1 MNTQFSVVIVLSG
14 LVLISGCTA
23 VPLSQQAF
31 GRKFPVAQ
39 DAGGDQVALITFSAD
54 QKYETEKGVPLQG
67 DPVICGRDGVFRI
80 NPDNVANNKVS
91 VRAGEEIAVTSVVQW
106 VNTGFRKTCW
116 PFVAFAPESGSKYIV
131 VNERIGGKGV
141 SALWT
146 GAAMQ
151 TCEVSVYRESPTGF
165 QRIETHKPPVNL
177 CGSNER

>member
-1 MNTQFSVVIVLSG
+1 MNAKFSVLLALSG

-31 GRKFPVAQ
+31 GRKFPVAE
-39 DAGGDQVALITFSAD
+39 DVAGDQAALIVFSAD

-67 DPVICGRDGVFRI
+67 DPVICVRDGVYRV
-80 NPDNVANNKVS
+80 NGDNGGKNKVS
-91 VRAGEEIAVTSVVQW
+91 VKGGEEIAVTSVVQW

-116 PFVAFAPESGSKYIV
+116 PFVAFTPDSGTKYVV

-146 GAAMQ
+146 GVAMQ
-151 TCEVSVYRESPTGF
+151 TCEVSVYKETPTGF
-165 QRIETHKPPVNL
+165 QRIETHKPPSTA
-177 CGSNER
+177 CRSRE